1 MTDIPTYAEMR
12 AHGERSRAWDVR
24 RKERG
29 EQDGFLIEQWNEDG
43 DVFGCLGHVDRDAFL
58 TQWRWIY
65 TAEGDPGALDDVTTA
80 QVEHR
85 YVLVDPDEGAEYLS
99 RWAIERSLPR
109 ASAGYEA
116 VFRAV
121 TVDDPGAEPV
131 TMLDL

>member
-1 MTDIPTYAEMR
+1 MTDLPTYTEMR
-12 AHGERSRAWDVR
+12 AHAERSRAWDMR

-29 EQDGFLIEQWNEDG
+29 EQDGFLIKQWSEDG

-58 TQWRWIY
+58 AQWRWIY
-65 TAEGDPGALDDVTTA
+65 TEMVDHSDLDDVTVA

-85 YVLVDPDEGAEYLS
+85 YVLVDLDEGAEYLF

-109 ASAGYEA
+109 ASAGYGA
-116 VFRAV
+116 VLRAV
-121 TVDDPGAEPV
+121 TATDPGAEPV